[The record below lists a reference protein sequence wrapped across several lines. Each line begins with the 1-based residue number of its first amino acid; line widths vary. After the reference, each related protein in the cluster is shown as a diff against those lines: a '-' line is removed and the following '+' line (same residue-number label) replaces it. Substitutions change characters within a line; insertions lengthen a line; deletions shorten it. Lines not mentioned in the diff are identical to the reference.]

1 MTSVYSINA
10 ENSRCLIDGIYSC
23 FIRQKDIVIT
33 DGRNEWSIAQAD
45 LLDLEQRLT
54 AIIDG
59 KSDVGHEHVISDVNG
74 LQDELDSKAALSHN
88 HDSTYAGINHTHLIS
103 DVTDLE
109 TSLNGKADVNH
120 NHEIGNIYKTITV
133 VDSNTGT
140 TSTTNK
146 PLETLI
152 NERETDIRAL
162 INGKANSSHTH
173 NATEVIYK
181 AASGNDAAVNVKQ
194 QLDVIM
200 SQLEV
205 FDSAGTRHD
214 IFDILF
220 GADAVVSG
228 VIDGGLI
235 SAVSTLQGEVGALQ
249 AQVSAI
255 AGTNAVGNTVD
266 GIMDAADEMS
276 DFSDVATEGRGM
288 LDSLDDFMGGLR
300 NRFAHQTNSYT
311 QLTNDYT
318 SPSLS
323 SVSNADMLADISHL
337 HVL

>member
-54 AIIDG
+54 AII
-59 KSDVGHEHVISDVNG
+59 
-74 LQDELDSKAALSHN
+74 
-88 HDSTYAGINHTHLIS
+88 
-103 DVTDLE
+103 
-109 TSLNGKADVNH
+109 NGKADVNH
-120 NHEIGNIYKTITV
+120 NHDSTYARISHNHSISDITDLQTSLDGKASSSHTHEIGNIYKTITV

-146 PLETLI
+146 PLETLM
-152 NERETDIRAL
+152 NERETDIKAL

-173 NATEVIYK
+173 NATEIIYK
-181 AASGNDAAVNVKQ
+181 AAEGNNAAVNVKQ
-194 QLDVIM
+194 QIDTIMTQLAECGNQSSFLDWLNLAFNAGELGALGAAVAGVE
-200 SQLEV
+200 SQV
-205 FDSAGTRHD
+205 G
-214 IFDILF
+214 
-220 GADAVVSG
+220 
-228 VIDGGLI
+228 
-235 SAVSTLQGEVGALQ
+235 TLQGQVAALQGQVGAL
-249 AQVSAI
+249 

-266 GIMDAADEMS
+266 GIIDAADEMS
-276 DFSDVATEGRGM
+276 DFSEVATEGRSM
-288 LDSLDDFMGGLR
+288 VDSFGDFFDGLR

-311 QLTNDYT
+311 QLTNNYT

-323 SVSNADMLADISHL
+323 SVSNAEMLVDVSHL